1 MSVARSTGNAG
12 PVKAGGSARA
22 RTETAPKPKIG
33 TREKIKRAARRLF
46 ADHGVEAVSVRDI
59 IAAAGAKN
67 GGSLNY
73 YFGSKDALIEEL
85 LTEIFREMS
94 DAWMLGLSEIDRRGG
109 PQSVRDIVKIIIDPP
124 VPILV
129 SDDAPTAS
137 RFLASMLSTRRPVV
151 QELIE
156 RMHFSA
162 FARLLF
168 YIQHLRQDIPA
179 EVMRQRLIFFAWYA
193 VSVLGA
199 YESYRASGKSKSSVW
214 TDYDPLANI
223 IDTGTGLLEADVS
236 VAPAAGKAGKDRKGN
251 GPRGASFVDAIFQ

>member
-1 MSVARSTGNAG
+1 MAQSTIDSGSI
-12 PVKAGGSARA
+12 KAKGSARVKSKA
-22 RTETAPKPKIG
+22 APDAKIG
-33 TREKIKRAARRLF
+33 TRDSIKRAARRLF
-46 ADHGVEAVSVRDI
+46 AEHGVEAVSVRDI

-85 LTEIFREMS
+85 LKEIFREMS
-94 DAWMLGLSEIDRRGG
+94 DAWMLGLSEIDRKGG
-109 PQSVRDIVKIIIDPP
+109 PKSVRDIVKIIIDPP

-129 SDDAPTAS
+129 IDDAPTAS
-137 RFLASMLSTRRPVV
+137 RFLASMLSTRRAVV

-162 FARLLF
+162 FSRLLL
-168 YIQHLRQDIPA
+168 YIQELNEGIPP
-179 EVMRQRLIFFAWYA
+179 EVMRQRLIFFAWYT
-193 VSVLGA
+193 VSVLAA
-199 YESYRASGKSKSSVW
+199 YESYRAQAKHKSTIW

-236 VAPAAGKAGKDRKGN
+236 VAPSHALAGKRRKADGQQSAN
-251 GPRGASFVDAIFQ
+251 LVDEIF

>member
-1 MSVARSTGNAG
+1 MARSTVQFG
-12 PVKAGGSARA
+12 PVKARGSARA
-22 RTETAPKPKIG
+22 RTKAASGEEIG
-33 TREKIKRAARRLF
+33 TRDRIKRAARRLF
-46 ADHGVEAVSVRDI
+46 AEHGVEAVSVRDI

-94 DAWMLGLSEIDRRGG
+94 DAWMLGLSEIDRKGG
-109 PQSVRDIVKIIIDPP
+109 PQSVRDIVKIIISPP

-137 RFLASMLSTRRPVV
+137 RFLASMLSTRRSVV

-162 FARLLF
+162 FSRLLL
-168 YIQHLRQDIPA
+168 YIQEICKDIPP
-179 EVMRQRLIFFAWYA
+179 EVMRQRLIFFAWYS

-199 YESYRASGKSKSSVW
+199 YESFRSKEKNDKSTVW
-214 TDYDPLANI
+214 MDYDPLVNI

-236 VAPAAGKAGKDRKGN
+236 VAPSGTTPAKGR
-251 GPRGASFVDAIFQ
+251 RGSGLRSPNLVGEIFQ